1 MTRLLDEIK
10 SEPPN
15 TRGRRSII
23 DGILAQLSPDDA
35 ADLQTALDD
44 HLIPQVSISRVMAA
58 RGFKLTS
65 SVISRYR
72 NGGR

>member
-1 MTRLLDEIK
+1 MSRLLDEIK
-10 SEPPN
+10 SERSGN
-15 TRGRRSII
+15 RGRPSVI
-23 DGILAQLSPDDA
+23 DEILASLSPADA

-72 NGGR
+72 NGRQ

>member
-1 MTRLLDEIK
+1 MSRLLDEIK
-10 SEPPN
+10 SEPSGN
-15 TRGRRSII
+15 RGRPSVI
-23 DGILAQLSPDDA
+23 DDILASLSPADA

-65 SVISRYR
+65 SVICRYR
-72 NGGR
+72 KGGR

>member
-1 MTRLLDEIK
+1 MSRLLDEIK
-10 SEPPN
+10 SEPSSS
-15 TRGRRSII
+15 RGRRSVI
-23 DGILAQLSPDDA
+23 DDILGKLSSADA
-35 ADLQTALDD
+35 ADLQAALDD

-72 NGGR
+72 NGRR